1 MREIESDYHGP
12 GEFVWFALEYLP
24 DELFVVWIV
33 IGMVFGLVWLIREI
47 FRMSFNP

>member
-1 MREIESDYHGP
+1 MKEIEDTHGP

-24 DELFVVWIV
+24 DELWLISIV
-33 IGMVFGLVWLIREI
+33 IGIMFGLIWLVREI